1 MNMISI
7 GKKLTFSFLFILVLS
22 SVSIGLIVFNMG
34 KLRNRID
41 LLTGNQ
47 TEIMMASQDL
57 VAAIH
62 RSSSCLIEYV
72 KAKNENTELEDIKSG
87 YNSSKDNA
95 IKDHIEKINKKM
107 KNQLHLNHFF

>member
-1 MNMISI
+1 MS
-7 GKKLTFSFLFILVLS
+7 
-22 SVSIGLIVFNMG
+22 

-41 LLTGNQ
+41 MLTGNQ

-72 KAKNENTELEDIKSG
+72 KAKNENTELEDIKND

-95 IKDHIEKINKKM
+95 IKDHFDKLDKKM
-107 KNQLHLNHFF
+107 NENKRYQSDMV